1 MSEINEFLAVK
12 TKDLE
17 TVTTEGE
24 EFVLVTQKGRTR
36 NAKIKDVRHVAD
48 DLNDEDVTKAAS
60 NLNLKKEKERAI
72 ESEDNLN
79 KKMDTEIN
87 RSKEAESN
95 LEKKLDD
102 EIKRSIS
109 AENILNNSVITERD
123 RAKNAEKVITD
134 DLEKEVNRANN
145 AESILTSNL
154 ANEINRAKEKESL
167 IDNELANR
175 YTKDKVYTK
184 EEVLAEIERLIN
196 NAPAVLD
203 TFGEIANALGN
214 DPNFSTT
221 IITMLSQK
229 VDKINGKG
237 LSTNDFTDD
246 YKNQLIDGNNKKHT
260 HDNKSII
267 DTITQTLINSWNS
280 AYSHISDTIKHIT
293 SAERTLWNTVSNKL
307 DKSGG
312 TLTGKI
318 NILGSAKDNPLNVRG
333 INGIMDNGYGD
344 FESSDLYLNYNTTNK
359 VYVNG
364 TNEVYHKGNL
374 TNLSQL
380 NNDAGY
386 ITQADVDTSQN
397 HTHSNKS
404 VIDGITSAFISNWNS
419 AYSHISDTVKHITS
433 AERTLWNTVSNKAE
447 KDHTHDTLVYYD
459 LTGKTID
466 LNDYTIN
473 DGIVEHRFYRCRT
486 ISGSANI
493 LNKPVADNPF
503 VLEIEC
509 IRWGST
515 TDFITK
521 QTFTSAETMCD
532 YTRFYHSN
540 VNTWTKW
547 EANYNSK
554 NLTKVSQ
561 LTNDAGYI
569 TQADVDTSQNH
580 THANKTTLDKITE
593 DKITSWD
600 GKLDKTGGTVTGRI
614 ICNGGTTVKSLNG
627 GAGTAGHMYIAR
639 ITVTRTNQDQPI
651 TFDIQQRGRNGSVTI
666 QFANS
671 SSTDPALS
679 KFVKR
684 GNVESY
690 IAKVSA
696 GVWDL
701 YILKSEG
708 YDVIDVINMGKG
720 EYMTYLNIDWKGTTV
735 TDLPTGYVKATRE
748 YIDMSVAQSALDS
761 DGNQINTTYVK
772 KGAIWGD
779 LSNK

>member
-280 AYSHISDTIKHIT
+280 AYSHISDTI
-293 SAERTLWNTVSNKL
+293 
-307 DKSGG
+307 
-312 TLTGKI
+312 
-318 NILGSAKDNPLNVRG
+318 
-333 INGIMDNGYGD
+333 
-344 FESSDLYLNYNTTNK
+344 
-359 VYVNG
+359 
-364 TNEVYHKGNL
+364 
-374 TNLSQL
+374 
-380 NNDAGY
+380 
-386 ITQADVDTSQN
+386 
-397 HTHSNKS
+397 
-404 VIDGITSAFISNWNS
+404 
-419 AYSHISDTVKHITS
+419 KHITS